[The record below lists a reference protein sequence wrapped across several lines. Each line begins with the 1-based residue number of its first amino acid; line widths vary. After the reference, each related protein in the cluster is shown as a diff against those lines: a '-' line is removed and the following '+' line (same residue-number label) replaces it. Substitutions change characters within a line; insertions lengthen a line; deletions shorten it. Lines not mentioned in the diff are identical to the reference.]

1 MLAFAGTAAA
11 DDDAIRAGAAVGAG
25 GQGDATYGA
34 VELQLDVLWRGVRL
48 GLGARGVWEDGVF
61 RRRDWSRPS
70 DAVTILRQLEA
81 QLVLAT
87 DRDGRT
93 TSQLAVAA
101 GGLAPA
107 RIARIV
113 DGHRAT
119 LDDRLRTGV
128 RGALGTPVLDLG
140 LEIDDVIDPALIGGA
155 AAWQIAPPWGVHL
168 AAAIDPR
175 APDAIGTHVTSAI
188 EVGVARRWDA
198 LQRRVEVGSSV
209 VGEPREG
216 ITAVGFGS
224 VASERAGVRWTASA
238 ELRGG
243 NGTTGAVFGPLYR
256 LERRGL
262 IERAHGGVGGGVA
275 LGIAA
280 PAFSISIGGRV
291 RPGLGTL
298 GTLAITAPM
307 ATWVQAGG
315 WIAASRAAT
324 AGAAEVRIA
333 WARRLSSALQIARMY
348 ETEAAMMPASVWS
361 VTAWFGASTD

>member
-1 MLAFAGTAAA
+1 MLAFAGTASA
-11 DDDAIRAGAAVGAG
+11 DGNALRAGAAVGAG

-34 VELQLDVLWRGVRL
+34 VELQLDALWRGVRL

-70 DAVTILRQLEA
+70 DAVTVLRQLEA
-81 QLVLAT
+81 ELVLAA

-128 RGALGTPVLDLG
+128 RGALGTPALDLG

-155 AAWQIAPPWGVHL
+155 AVWQLAPPWGVHV

-188 EVGVARRWDA
+188 EVGVARRSDA
-198 LQRRVEVGSSV
+198 MQRRAELGASI

-216 ITAVGFGS
+216 VTAVGFGS
-224 VASERAGVRWTASA
+224 VAIDHAGARWTASA

-243 NGTTGAVFGPLYR
+243 NGTTGAMFGPLYR

-275 LGIAA
+275 VGVVA
-280 PAFSISIGGRV
+280 PAFSMSIGGRV

-298 GTLAITAPM
+298 GTVAIAAPM
-307 ATWVQAGG
+307 STWVQAGG

-348 ETEAAMMPASVWS
+348 ETETAMMPAPAWS
-361 VTAWFGASTD
+361 VTAWFGASTE